1 METNQLILV
10 TEDTKDNANYLFTI
24 QQEELGRIL
33 FFNFLKKKKHLFII
47 CGIDNLIFTGWVN
60 GILPTYLGH

>member
-10 TEDTKDNANYLFTI
+10 TEDTKDNANYLFTT

-33 FFNFLKKKKHLFII
+33 FLNFLKKKNIYSLYVESII
-47 CGIDNLIFTGWVN
+47 
-60 GILPTYLGH
+60 